1 MLALNNPKLN
11 SSFSTLNAEKVE
23 TLNNLILNS
32 ITQFNLKFKEI
43 NDNLMELKLEFLN
56 HINSVQNL
64 LNNQDDEDIMKFS
77 KTPRGDSLFRDINY
91 KSESL
96 KNINFNIKKSENND
110 EKLYKRFI
118 HRKKTF
124 TQDSKNFKLNSIL
137 FNREKRDDIGKKNVS
152 FLLEQI
158 NKSPKRYKEKKIQK
172 KNENQNIEQE
182 NNNQNIENNK
192 NNNNDNKNNNN
203 DNKNNNNNNDNN
215 NNNNDNKNN
224 NNDNKNEDNSIE
236 LLSKNLINNNNTNNK
251 KKEKQILNE
260 LDLNNLNNNN
270 KDNLEDDSLLT
281 SEEEF
286 SKNENVNEELNKTIF
301 PSKTSQSGINFITKK
316 KEEQIYSDTSN
327 LGKKLCNL
335 LYVLLENEDKYDNN
349 KTLKDLF
356 YYLFN
361 NFNVKSI
368 KDLFLKTIYPKV
380 YINENI
386 SEELFINVNKLVCDN
401 LKEIKL
407 ICQIRNQPLS
417 WIAINILEI
426 NRYFQMLFSKEK

>member
-64 LNNQDDEDIMKFS
+64 LNNQDDEDILKFS

-182 NNNQNIENNK
+182 NNNQNIENN
-192 NNNNDNKNNNN
+192 N
-203 DNKNNNNNNDNN
+203 
-215 NNNNDNKNN
+215 NN

-260 LDLNNLNNNN
+260 FDLNNLNNNN

-286 SKNENVNEELNKTIF
+286 SKNENINEELNKTIF